1 MGFINDLG
9 APKLMGDGGTSFG
22 GAGTVL
28 LIILGVF
35 IVVAIVGA
43 ITFNYY
49 YKKKQKL
56 QFCERIHIFKEVHGE
71 PQPIDDDVAM
81 EVYVQD
87 TNVSLYYLKR
97 RKLYIARPT
106 LAMGKNAYWF
116 NILQNGEWV
125 NFALK
130 GSKDGATFSEANY
143 DHRDTRYAYIN
154 LREIIKRNYKDK
166 ATKWWKEYSP
176 LITFVVVSFI
186 FLIGCWVLLAKM
198 GNVVKQLGPVAEGMK
213 VVSENMKIVA
223 NTCQSSG
230 MTGA

>member
-9 APKLMGDGGTSFG
+9 APKLAGEGGASFG
-22 GAGTVL
+22 SAGIII

-35 IVVAIVGA
+35 LIVAVVGV

-56 QFCERIHIFKEVHGE
+56 QFSEKIHIFKEVHGE

-87 TNVSLYYLKR
+87 TNVSLYYLKK

-106 LAMGKNAYWF
+106 LSMGKSSYWF
-116 NILQNGEWV
+116 NILPNGEWV

-130 GSKDGATFSEANY
+130 GSKDGTTFAEANY

-166 ATKWWKEYSP
+166 STKWWKEYSP

-186 FLIGCWVLLAKM
+186 FLIGCWVLLAKI
-198 GNVVKQLGPVAEGMK
+198 GNVAKTLGPVAQAMQ
-213 VVSENMKIVA
+213 VVTENLKTVSS
-223 NTCQSSG
+223 TCQSSG
-230 MTGA
+230 MVGA